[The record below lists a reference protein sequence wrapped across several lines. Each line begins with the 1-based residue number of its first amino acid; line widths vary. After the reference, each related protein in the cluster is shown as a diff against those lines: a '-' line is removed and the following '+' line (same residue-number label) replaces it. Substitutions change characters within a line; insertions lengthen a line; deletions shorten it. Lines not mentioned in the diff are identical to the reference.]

1 MEARTDKYGIYNISV
16 RTNRIGTNN
25 LTVGYGGNDYY
36 NAYEYATKFAVLKQY
51 VNITVDSVSDVSYGD
66 NVTIT
71 GKFMDKNC
79 RAISNS
85 NVNVYINGKQYKART
100 DQNGTYLFTKQITGE
115 GIYNVTEGYGGNNYY
130 YAYET
135 DTTFNVIKTQ

>member
-85 NVNVYINGKQYKART
+85 NVNVY
-100 DQNGTYLFTKQITGE
+100 
-115 GIYNVTEGYGGNNYY
+115 V
-130 YAYET
+130 
-135 DTTFNVIKTQ
+135 